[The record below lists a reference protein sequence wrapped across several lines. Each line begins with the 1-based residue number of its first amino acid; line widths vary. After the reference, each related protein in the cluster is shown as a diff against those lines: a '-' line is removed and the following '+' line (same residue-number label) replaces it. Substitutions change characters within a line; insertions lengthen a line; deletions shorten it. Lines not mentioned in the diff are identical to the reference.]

1 MNIAVFCSGNG
12 TNFQAIVDSCK
23 KGLINADVALM
34 VCDNQDAYALK
45 RAKEENIKTLLL
57 SVKDFSS
64 KDVFEARIIEELEK
78 EKIELICL
86 AGYMRILGK
95 YFVERYRNRII
106 NIHPALLPS
115 FKGNKAID
123 EAWDYGVKLTGI
135 TIHFV
140 NEDMDAGPIILQEPI
155 KIEEND
161 TRQTLEEK
169 IHNLEHKLYPEAIR
183 LFIKGNLSIAGR
195 RVMLSKLEG
204 FQK

>member
-1 MNIAVFCSGNG
+1 VNIAVFCSGNG

-34 VCDNQDAYALK
+34 VCDNQDADALK

>member
-1 MNIAVFCSGNG
+1 VNIAVFCSGNG